1 MAKKFLVFLVV
12 FTLVFSAFGTFGYSQ
27 QIPTSEYSK
36 LIIDFLKVDYNLL
49 KQIAQDNFKQNFQ
62 PYQSKSKIAERL
74 GKEIQN
80 LGEDAQQEIEKYSPD
95 ETVRVIIELQ
105 QDSVASYALKANKTL
120 KTLAETEKANIL
132 NKIAQQQNQ
141 VKNELTKNFNFKVR
155 HIYKTAINGISGEVK
170 VKDIEKI
177 KLLPGVKD
185 VRIAN
190 EYFLDMTSAVYSTN
204 APTVWNELGYKGEGM
219 VVAVIDTGID
229 YRHQD
234 MKVADPNRVKL
245 TKEKVQQIAAQT
257 GLPYK
262 YFTEKVPVGWNWA
275 DNNDEIIDIGATQ
288 SMHGQHVAGIIAANG
303 NIKGVAPEAQ
313 LIVEKVF
320 TNNPNFPSAFS
331 DDIVAGIDH
340 AVAFGADVI
349 NMSLG
354 STAGFVRPD
363 DPEHVAIKN
372 AVDNGVIVVVSAGN
386 SSYSTSAEFYPYA
399 MDPDIGTVGSPGLWL
414 DAIQVAASINP
425 GLTGKSFSVNPAPQG
440 FDKVVYSVGSPSDHD
455 PIDPADVLK
464 GEYEVVYC
472 GLGKPEDFQ
481 GKDVSGKVAL
491 ISRGSI
497 TFNAKTINA
506 QNAGAV
512 AAIIYNNTTGTI
524 SMALGEGTKIPSV
537 SILKDAG
544 LAIKALLDQGQKVTV
559 KFDGAIATNNLGT
572 PPGDNVTDFSSW
584 GVTPS
589 FDFKPEI
596 MAPGG
601 GIYSTL
607 NKDSYG
613 LMSGTSMSSPH
624 VAGAMALI
632 AEVLKERVAKGELK
646 FENGRDFVEMAKIM
660 AMNTAKVIIDTNDN
674 AAPYTGKILRS
685 PKPYSPRQQ
694 GAGMIQ
700 IDKAIE
706 TPVTITDANGKAG
719 IALGSIGN
727 SVTFTLILK
736 NHSNSDV
743 TYNLKDEYGVLT
755 DYVLWGF
762 NFAETTTL
770 TGATVKFDKDTVTV
784 PANGQATVNVTL
796 IIPQN
801 ALQNIFAEGFLS
813 FIPQD
818 SSLPKLSVPYTAF
831 YGSWDEPRI
840 IDSPLY
846 EDDTYYGLTGMA
858 GVINNELY
866 FLGNLGS
873 KTPDPST
880 IAISPNGDGVFDF
893 VQPVLSFLRNARE
906 FKVSVVDENGNVIR
920 EITQEEYIRKNVAAT
935 SMARISDS
943 WIWDG
948 TAFNPATGEFE
959 VAPDGQ
965 YYMCFESKID
975 YPNAK
980 TQLLEM
986 PVKVDTIAPEVMINK
1001 DYIDKYGYLKDIY
1014 ISNGKATIEW
1024 GGQDEGSGIDSY
1036 IILTGKIDP
1045 ITGNVT
1051 NVEAKALPSNA
1062 NVADVSIPYRYTF
1075 IAVVG
1080 VDYAGNVSETTI
1092 GQNGCIAFNIDI
1104 KDNFGPVINVVEPQ
1118 VGEIFN
1124 TRDIVVSGNI
1134 QDETTFM
1141 GKLYINGELV
1151 PVDENNNF
1159 KTTVH
1164 FDSDGRQKIQ
1174 FLAIDHL
1181 YNENDPST
1189 HEHKTEFEVPIYIDT
1204 TTPEITLDT
1213 KNLKGYISPN
1223 DISLIISGNVH
1234 DTGFGYKLYINGNMK
1249 SNKEAD
1255 DYTTFD
1261 DTFAEKIS
1269 LSREGD
1275 TFILI
1280 KAIDEAMN
1288 TAEVKITARVYT
1300 SEVENYAM
1308 LTYEGNQI
1316 KVPLENVDLVS
1327 VAAEPNQIEIP
1338 AGKTAKV
1345 AITAEFKDRTVD
1357 VTNKVRFESADESI
1371 AKVEADG
1378 TVKGIKQGETTVTAM
1393 YQNKTV
1399 EIKVKVVA
1407 PVQEGIEV
1415 QPSSIEVPAGLTSAI
1430 KVYSILSNG
1439 EKIEVTQSAKYTV
1452 ADKTIAEYNNGVV
1465 KGLAK
1470 GNTILKVEY
1479 SGSSFEVPIKV
1490 TEAVLRDI
1498 IVQPLLIEV
1507 QIDGTYQ
1514 MKVTGIYSDGTEK
1527 DITKD
1532 ANYTSKDTSIA
1543 TVDKGLVKGVK
1554 KGTTVININYGGKTI
1569 SVNVTV
1575 KEKPQLQGVV
1585 KALALNVREGAST
1598 STKVIGVL
1606 PRGTVVT
1613 LLEEVNGWYKINYN
1627 GKTGYIYGV
1636 YVTVMPSSS
1645 EVKTGRVT
1653 ASVLNV
1659 REEASTSTKV
1669 IGTLSKGTVVTLL
1682 EEVNGWYK
1690 INYNGKIGYIYGKY
1704 VDVIS
1709 SSSDVTIIKTVKV
1722 TAKSGLNVRVSN
1734 STSAAKLGV
1743 VPYGAE
1749 LKVVGEYNG
1758 WYKILYK
1765 GGFGY
1770 VYAKY
1775 TK

>member
-801 ALQNIFAEGFLS
+801 APQNIFAEGFLS

-873 KTPDPST
+873 KTL
-880 IAISPNGDGVFDF
+880 IH
-893 VQPVLSFLRNARE
+893 L
-906 FKVSVVDENGNVIR
+906 
-920 EITQEEYIRKNVAAT
+920 
-935 SMARISDS
+935 
-943 WIWDG
+943 
-948 TAFNPATGEFE
+948 
-959 VAPDGQ
+959 
-965 YYMCFESKID
+965 
-975 YPNAK
+975 
-980 TQLLEM
+980 QLL
-986 PVKVDTIAPEVMINK
+986 
-1001 DYIDKYGYLKDIY
+1001 YLLMAMVY
-1014 ISNGKATIEW
+1014 
-1024 GGQDEGSGIDSY
+1024 
-1036 IILTGKIDP
+1036 LT
-1045 ITGNVT
+1045 
-1051 NVEAKALPSNA
+1051 
-1062 NVADVSIPYRYTF
+1062 
-1075 IAVVG
+1075 
-1080 VDYAGNVSETTI
+1080 
-1092 GQNGCIAFNIDI
+1092 
-1104 KDNFGPVINVVEPQ
+1104 
-1118 VGEIFN
+1118 
-1124 TRDIVVSGNI
+1124 
-1134 QDETTFM
+1134 
-1141 GKLYINGELV
+1141 
-1151 PVDENNNF
+1151 
-1159 KTTVH
+1159 
-1164 FDSDGRQKIQ
+1164 
-1174 FLAIDHL
+1174 L
-1181 YNENDPST
+1181 YNQCFPS
-1189 HEHKTEFEVPIYIDT
+1189 
-1204 TTPEITLDT
+1204 
-1213 KNLKGYISPN
+1213 
-1223 DISLIISGNVH
+1223 
-1234 DTGFGYKLYINGNMK
+1234 
-1249 SNKEAD
+1249 
-1255 DYTTFD
+1255 
-1261 DTFAEKIS
+1261 
-1269 LSREGD
+1269 
-1275 TFILI
+1275 
-1280 KAIDEAMN
+1280 
-1288 TAEVKITARVYT
+1288 
-1300 SEVENYAM
+1300 
-1308 LTYEGNQI
+1308 
-1316 KVPLENVDLVS
+1316 
-1327 VAAEPNQIEIP
+1327 
-1338 AGKTAKV
+1338 
-1345 AITAEFKDRTVD
+1345 
-1357 VTNKVRFESADESI
+1357 
-1371 AKVEADG
+1371 
-1378 TVKGIKQGETTVTAM
+1378 
-1393 YQNKTV
+1393 
-1399 EIKVKVVA
+1399 
-1407 PVQEGIEV
+1407 
-1415 QPSSIEVPAGLTSAI
+1415 
-1430 KVYSILSNG
+1430 
-1439 EKIEVTQSAKYTV
+1439 
-1452 ADKTIAEYNNGVV
+1452 
-1465 KGLAK
+1465 
-1470 GNTILKVEY
+1470 
-1479 SGSSFEVPIKV
+1479 
-1490 TEAVLRDI
+1490 
-1498 IVQPLLIEV
+1498 
-1507 QIDGTYQ
+1507 
-1514 MKVTGIYSDGTEK
+1514 
-1527 DITKD
+1527 
-1532 ANYTSKDTSIA
+1532 
-1543 TVDKGLVKGVK
+1543 
-1554 KGTTVININYGGKTI
+1554 
-1569 SVNVTV
+1569 
-1575 KEKPQLQGVV
+1575 
-1585 KALALNVREGAST
+1585 
-1598 STKVIGVL
+1598 
-1606 PRGTVVT
+1606 
-1613 LLEEVNGWYKINYN
+1613 
-1627 GKTGYIYGV
+1627 
-1636 YVTVMPSSS
+1636 
-1645 EVKTGRVT
+1645 
-1653 ASVLNV
+1653 
-1659 REEASTSTKV
+1659 
-1669 IGTLSKGTVVTLL
+1669 
-1682 EEVNGWYK
+1682 
-1690 INYNGKIGYIYGKY
+1690 
-1704 VDVIS
+1704 
-1709 SSSDVTIIKTVKV
+1709 
-1722 TAKSGLNVRVSN
+1722 
-1734 STSAAKLGV
+1734 
-1743 VPYGAE
+1743 
-1749 LKVVGEYNG
+1749 
-1758 WYKILYK
+1758 
-1765 GGFGY
+1765 
-1770 VYAKY
+1770 
-1775 TK
+1775 